1 MCTALLSLRTIS
13 LLLTNTFLRGCS
25 KSHFLTMPEGNGE
38 EEWSGRRTRFMD
50 CCLFYLKRKKT
61 QPLPSSITCPQSATL
76 AVCSKQ
82 GREEAMGSYGQ
93 WTSVRGNHF
102 WWVWEWYCLSTGA
115 KELKVLWCSRDCSL
129 ILIYHGGSAGRRGSS
144 RTQPGSAGAT
154 RTCWPHTQWRS
165 WGGGDRGDF
174 FPFTCKSDHSDRHKD
189 VGTLG
194 PLRAASEQGDIG
206 SCWDLNAG

>member
-1 MCTALLSLRTIS
+1 
-13 LLLTNTFLRGCS
+13 
-25 KSHFLTMPEGNGE
+25 
-38 EEWSGRRTRFMD
+38 
-50 CCLFYLKRKKT
+50 
-61 QPLPSSITCPQSATL
+61 
-76 AVCSKQ
+76 
-82 GREEAMGSYGQ
+82 MGSYGQ

-129 ILIYHGGSAGRRGSS
+129 ILIYHGSSAGRRGSS

-165 WGGGDRGDF
+165 WEGGDRGDF
-174 FPFTCKSDHSDRHKD
+174 FPFTCKSDSDRHKD

-194 PLRAASEQGDIG
+194 PLCSVQRLSRGTSGHVGIWTQDRRDTVLEESVLTGQFWTGHSSKSIKVPVPE
-206 SCWDLNAG
+206 LL